1 MLPADLLLCG
11 AAPVS
16 SRLQAGNFSRKF
28 SEKFTANLSWGYIFG
43 FWKSTLK
50 KVNTD
55 LTGETWSSLTPN
67 VFVIYSINK

>member
-1 MLPADLLLCG
+1 MLTFYYVEQHQFH
-11 AAPVS
+11 PVYI
-16 SRLQAGNFSRKF
+16 QAGNFSRKF